1 MSSLPLLRLLLKG
14 VLPCLLAWQAGQ
26 PAEAAPDPL
35 ETRIREL
42 IMQRLPISERQELRI
57 ELERPAASLPDCDD
71 PQPFLPQPNQRLP
84 GRVAIGIH
92 CAGNG
97 QPARYLQASVGILGE
112 YAVARRTIE
121 PGEIIEPGM
130 LAVRQGQLE
139 RLPRNAAIS
148 TDEILGMQ
156 AVRAIAEGSTFQ
168 HSALRAPGLIERNA
182 QVVLEARGPGFIV
195 SRKATALDSGSL
207 DALVRVR
214 TEEGEILRGRV
225 IGRNRLQA
233 GH

>member
-1 MSSLPLLRLLLKG
+1 
-14 VLPCLLAWQAGQ
+14 
-26 PAEAAPDPL
+26 
-35 ETRIREL
+35 
-42 IMQRLPISERQELRI
+42 
-57 ELERPAASLPDCDD
+57 
-71 PQPFLPQPNQRLP
+71 
-84 GRVAIGIH
+84 
-92 CAGNG
+92 
-97 QPARYLQASVGILGE
+97 

-148 TDEILGMQ
+148 ADEVLGMQ
-156 AVRAIAEGSTFQ
+156 AARTIAEGSTFQ
-168 HSALRAPGLIERNA
+168 RSALRAPGLIERNA
-182 QVVLEARGPGFIV
+182 QVVLEARGPGFTV

-214 TEEGEILRGRV
+214 TEAGEILRGRV